1 MDTMGSM
8 KPTLYL
14 TSKDLKEI
22 KDWKVGQE
30 YDLIV
35 SVKMTGAHQRED
47 GTVSGDFEVQD
58 VMAQTQDINDMDN
71 DEFEDYAATAKQNM
85 SMSN

>member
-1 MDTMGSM
+1 MDTMGPM

-22 KDWKVGQE
+22 KDWKVGEE

-35 SVKMTGAHQRED
+35 SVKMTGAHQRQD
-47 GTVSGDFEVQD
+47 GTLSGDFEIED
-58 VMAQTQDINDMDN
+58 VMAADKNIDDMDN
-71 DEFEDYAATAKQNM
+71 TEFSDYAATTKQQ
-85 SMSN
+85 MSN